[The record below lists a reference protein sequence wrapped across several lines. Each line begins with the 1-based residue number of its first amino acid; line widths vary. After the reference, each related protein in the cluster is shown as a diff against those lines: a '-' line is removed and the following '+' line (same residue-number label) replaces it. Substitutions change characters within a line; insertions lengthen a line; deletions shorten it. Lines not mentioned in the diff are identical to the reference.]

1 MRAGVQRNGSPQRG
15 STSPRAQERDRP
27 FLLVARA
34 ARNFLSKSLPSTTE
48 RHHEVVFHARSLR
61 GDVVALVGRRPGLAD
76 GPPGRR
82 MYDLLADLTA
92 RLDGWKRQLEAVK
105 AREWNRSPPSSA

>member
-1 MRAGVQRNGSPQRG
+1 
-15 STSPRAQERDRP
+15 
-27 FLLVARA
+27 
-34 ARNFLSKSLPSTTE
+34 
-48 RHHEVVFHARSLR
+48 
-61 GDVVALVGRRPGLAD
+61 
-76 GPPGRR
+76 